1 MAGNFYKSH
10 TIDIHYFRK
19 VLYLKEQ
26 TIGNN
31 TNMGIKLKT
40 KKAIVIIFDFWG
52 LFIIGFVFRIVVYL
66 LFLM

>member
-1 MAGNFYKSH
+1 
-10 TIDIHYFRK
+10 
-19 VLYLKEQ
+19 
-26 TIGNN
+26 
-31 TNMGIKLKT
+31 MGIKLKT

>member
-1 MAGNFYKSH
+1 
-10 TIDIHYFRK
+10 
-19 VLYLKEQ
+19 VLYLNEL

-31 TNMGIKLKT
+31 TKMGIKLKT

-52 LFIIGFVFRIVVYL
+52 LIIIGFVFRIVVYL